1 MRWLG
6 QSSPLTVGGRQLV
19 SDLTAV
25 GSGEPV
31 IAIPSIALRSV
42 RRLEGSVPAFAVK
55 STALLLATGFAFSQT
70 ITTLTTSRN
79 GPVSTVSGALLIAA
93 CVLAVIEGL
102 VRRVEPDIHDRTID
116 YILGVTAIALACII
130 LWIAPITSSLF
141 FWLWRL
147 DWIAIPFFI
156 TGSIALLFGVRTV
169 WRQRLPILLLFA
181 AWPMPWI
188 ALHNAGGIGVFDSTT
203 EGVAT
208 AVGHFLLR
216 LGVVSSVGDTSAWST
231 HVGLVLIS
239 VVVIAIALVPTM
251 RGRTAAKAAW
261 ALLAI
266 GTAWLLSLGVLVG
279 ASIVMP
285 APLSAGEAR
294 LPGLSMGFIPVA
306 LTIAG
311 TWVARRQRGVRVSR
325 TSVTVR
331 NRLGPRAMATALI
344 AVLAA
349 GLLLG
354 AADRQLG
361 RYKAAADD
369 FGSSTLVVSGD
380 LPNQLV
386 GWTSVSKLSHR
397 WGAVYLDKS
406 ATWTRY
412 TYEPVTTNGHAAP
425 GQGSFTIDVISAT
438 DLNSLSTYDVAA
450 NYQLQGHQLLS
461 SSHVDLGSG
470 IVGQVVRYAL
480 GPNHDSWIGVYW
492 EWPVWSGAGLRYERL
507 VFSALDSTLPGPLN
521 DRVSDPTLAIG
532 LAIYNSLAGLKE
544 TSENDPAASVRA
556 FLVQA
561 ARQTVLWAEPSTSLP

>member
-6 QSSPLTVGGRQLV
+6 QSSSLTHAGRQLV
-19 SDLTAV
+19 SELTSA
-25 GSGEPV
+25 GSGDLV
-31 IAIPSIALRSV
+31 IVPASV
-42 RRLEGSVPAFAVK
+42 GLSSARRHEGSVPAFVIK
-55 STALLLATGFAFSQT
+55 SAALLMATGFAFSQT
-70 ITTLTTSRN
+70 FTTLTTGRN

-116 YILGVTAIALACII
+116 YVLGVTALAMACII
-130 LWIAPITSSLF
+130 LWITPITSSLF

-156 TGSIALLFGVRTV
+156 AGSVALLFGVRTV

-188 ALHNAGGIGVFDSTT
+188 GLHNAGWIGVLDSTT

-208 AVGHFLLR
+208 WVGQFLQR
-216 LGVVSSVGDTSAWST
+216 LGVVSSVGDTSTWST
-231 HVGLVLIS
+231 YAGLVLIS
-239 VVVIAIALVPTM
+239 VVVIAIALVSTM
-251 RGRTAAKAAW
+251 PGRTAAKAAW
-261 ALLAI
+261 ALLAM

-279 ASIVMP
+279 ASLLMP
-285 APLSAGEAR
+285 APLSAGEAL
-294 LPGLSMGFIPVA
+294 LPGLSMGFITVGMTTAVA
-306 LTIAG
+306 
-311 TWVARRQRGVRVSR
+311 WVARRQRGVRVAR
-325 TSVTVR
+325 TSATWG
-331 NRLGPRAMATALI
+331 NRLGARAIVTALI

-361 RYKAAADD
+361 RYKGAADD
-369 FGSSTLVVSGD
+369 FGSSTLVASGD
-380 LPNQLV
+380 LPSQLV

-412 TYEPVTTNGHAAP
+412 TYEPMTINGHAAA
-425 GQGSFTIDVISAT
+425 GQGSFTIDVISTT

-461 SSHVDLGSG
+461 SAHVDLGSG
-470 IVGQVVRYAL
+470 IVGQAVQYAL
-480 GPNHDSWIGVYW
+480 GPNRSSWIGVYW
-492 EWPVWSGAGLRYERL
+492 EWQVWTRAGPRYERL
-507 VFSALDSTLPGPLN
+507 VFSALDSTLPGSLN
-521 DRVSDPTLAIG
+521 YQVSDPTLAVG
-532 LAIYNSLAGLKE
+532 LAIYNSLAGLKG
-544 TSENDPAASVRA
+544 TSEDVSAASVRA

-561 ARQTVLWAEPSTSLP
+561 ARQTVLWAEPSTALP